1 MGSWRAVS
9 AVSESVLLPN
19 TNRWDG
25 ASRRRWYEGSSLALR
40 DGWLFWTPPG
50 GGEAGRWRLQVG
62 SAPGQAA
69 RLTHVQA
76 DMVLGARGGSIV
88 FDEYAILDSAGSL
101 LAKFAADTDGSG
113 MSWRMPWFPAE
124 RVASFASAAGLTF
137 EAVQI
142 VRPQELTARFPGLYK
157 HTTTALWL
165 SYINPLVLA
174 LGCVGFTWVVIFNWM
189 NPKPSAGFVG
199 SLLMGMF
206 MLVVALL
213 FGGTA
218 VLLFPP
224 VFGRVIAREKRRHP
238 GRFPPH
244 Q

>member
-50 GGEAGRWRLQVG
+50 GGEPGRWRLQVG

-124 RVASFASAAGLTF
+124 SVASFASAAGLTF

-238 GRFPPH
+238 ERFPPH

>member
-1 MGSWRAVS
+1 MGFVAQVS
-9 AVSESVLLPN
+9 VMSEPVLLPK
-19 TNRWDG
+19 TNRWDR
-25 ASRRRWYEGSSLALR
+25 ASRRRWYEGSSLAVR

-50 GGEAGRWRLQVG
+50 GGEAGRWRLKVG

-76 DMVLGARGGSIV
+76 DMVLGARGGSIM
-88 FDEYAILDSAGSL
+88 FDAYAVLDSAGSL
-101 LAKFAADTDGSG
+101 LAKFAADTNGSAI
-113 MSWRMPWFPAE
+113 SWPMPWFPPD

-142 VRPQELTARFPGLYK
+142 VRPQELAAQYPGLYR

-165 SYINPLVLA
+165 SYINPLVFA

-189 NPKPSAGFVG
+189 NPKPSDGFVG
-199 SLLMGMF
+199 SLLMGLF
-206 MLVVALL
+206 MLLVALF

-218 VLLFPP
+218 VVMFPP
-224 VFGRVIAREKRRHP
+224 VFGRVVARAKRHHP
-238 GRFPPH
+238 ERFPR